1 MPDID
6 DWVFEFER
14 AAAPLLKEIFER
26 DLNWTIPVKM
36 IEQLDRLRVAEEQLS
51 KREPTVAFGS
61 LSVFNH
67 ANRISGRAKTCLI
80 LFAGTGLKPCSSL
93 QPAATTVSA

>member
-14 AAAPLLKEIFER
+14 AAAPRLKEIFER

-36 IEQLDRLRVAEEQLS
+36 IEQLDRLRVAEEQRRKS
-51 KREPTVAFGS
+51 EP
-61 LSVFNH
+61 
-67 ANRISGRAKTCLI
+67 R
-80 LFAGTGLKPCSSL
+80 
-93 QPAATTVSA
+93 